1 MQEDKYEFVKK
12 CVKIAIIVSI
22 ILGVIGLAWLLTGVL
37 VDNSYD
43 TNKILTEEVV
53 EETTEPKIS
62 TDDEIGGYSVKEF
75 RSLSEAE
82 KTLALMYDVP
92 VDDALEASI
101 KKSTIILSSSLS
113 PYSKYMATAE
123 YEAGK
128 SKNGYKID
136 YIING
141 EKLSVLCTKNRATP
155 VVYIK
160 GTEFTDD
167 EKKFFHELGRCWEVQ
182 LDDGSYSIQ
191 YR

>member
-12 CVKIAIIVSI
+12 YIKIAVIVLV
-22 ILGVIGLAWLLTGVL
+22 ILGVIGLSWVLTGVL

-43 TNKILTEEVV
+43 TNKVLNEEVV

-62 TDDEIGGYSVKEF
+62 TDDEIGGYSVDEF
-75 RSLSEAE
+75 KSLSEAE

-113 PYSKYMATAE
+113 PYSKYMATAK

-128 SKNGYKID
+128 SKTGYKVD
-136 YIING
+136 YTINN

-167 EKKFFHELGRCWEVQ
+167 EKEFFHELGRCWEVQ

>member
-12 CVKIAIIVSI
+12 CVKIAIIVLI

-43 TNKILTEEVV
+43 TNKVLTEEVV

-62 TDDEIGGYSVKEF
+62 TDDEIGGYSVEEF

-113 PYSKYMATAE
+113 PYGKYMATAE

-128 SKNGYKID
+128 SKNGYKVD

-167 EKKFFHELGRCWEVQ
+167 EKEFFHELGRCWEVQ

>member
-1 MQEDKYEFVKK
+1 MQEDRYEFVKK
-12 CVKIAIIVSI
+12 CIKIAVIALV
-22 ILGVIGLAWLLTGVL
+22 ILGVISLSWVLTGVL

-43 TNKILTEEVV
+43 TNKVLNEEVV
-53 EETTEPKIS
+53 EETTEPKVS
-62 TDDEIGGYSVKEF
+62 TDDEIGGYSVDEF
-75 RSLSEAE
+75 ESLSEAE

-113 PYSKYMATAE
+113 PYSKYMATAK

-128 SKNGYKID
+128 SKTGYKVD
-136 YIING
+136 YTINN

-167 EKKFFHELGRCWEVQ
+167 EKEFFHELGRCWEVQ

>member
-12 CVKIAIIVSI
+12 CVKIVIIVLS

-43 TNKILTEEVV
+43 TNKILNEEVV

-62 TDDEIGGYSVKEF
+62 TDDDIGGYSIKEF

-82 KTLALMYDVP
+82 KTLALMYYVP

-113 PYSKYMATAE
+113 PYSKYMATAK

-136 YIING
+136 YTING
-141 EKLSVLCTKNRATP
+141 EKLSVLCTKKRATP
-155 VVYIK
+155 AVYIK

>member
-12 CVKIAIIVSI
+12 CVKIAIIVLI

-43 TNKILTEEVV
+43 TNKVLTEEVV

-62 TDDEIGGYSVKEF
+62 TDDEIGGYSVDEF
-75 RSLSEAE
+75 ESLSEAE

-113 PYSKYMATAE
+113 PYSKYMATAK

-128 SKNGYKID
+128 SKTGYKVD
-136 YIING
+136 YTINN

-167 EKKFFHELGRCWEVQ
+167 EKEFFHELGRCWEVQ